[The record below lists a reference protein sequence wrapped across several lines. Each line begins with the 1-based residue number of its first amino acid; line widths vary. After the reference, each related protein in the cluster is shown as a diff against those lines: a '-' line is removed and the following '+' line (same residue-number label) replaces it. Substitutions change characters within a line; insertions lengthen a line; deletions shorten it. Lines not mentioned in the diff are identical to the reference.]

1 MKKFGVFDIVGPIM
15 IGPSSSHTAGAA
27 RLAKIAR
34 IIAGK
39 GIKSVEFY
47 LHGSFA
53 RTYKGH
59 GTDRALVAG
68 ILGMDPWDERLRES
82 IKIAKDKN
90 IDITFHETDLG
101 DVHPNT
107 VKFIIHKDDG
117 VIAEVMGSS
126 VGGGNIEVTRVNGEE
141 IEFTGAYPTLIINH
155 IDIPGMISKVTAL
168 LYEGNINIAFM
179 KVYRSKRGSNATMVF
194 ETDSIVDENVVQKIK
209 SIPYIGSVK
218 VISPTEE

>member
-27 RLAKIAR
+27 RLGKIAR

-53 RTYKGH
+53 KTYKGH

-68 ILGMDPWDERLRES
+68 ILGMDPWDERLRDS

-90 IDITFHETDLG
+90 IDITFHEADLG

-117 VIAEVMGSS
+117 SIIEVMGSS
-126 VGGGNIEVTRVNGEE
+126 VGGGNIEITRVNGEE

-179 KVYRSKRGSNATMVF
+179 KVYRSKRGANATMVF
-194 ETDSIVDENVVQKIK
+194 ETDSIVEESIVQRIK
-209 SIPYIGSVK
+209 DIPYIGSVK

>member
-39 GIKSVEFY
+39 SIKSVEFY

-53 RTYKGH
+53 KTYKGH

-68 ILGMDPWDERLRES
+68 ILGMDPWDERLRDS
-82 IKIAKDKN
+82 MKIAKDKN

-117 VIAEVMGSS
+117 IIIEVMGSS
-126 VGGGNIEVTRVNGEE
+126 VGGGNIEITRVNGEE

-155 IDIPGMISKVTAL
+155 IDIPGMISKVTTL

-179 KVYRSKRGSNATMVF
+179 KVYRSKRGANATMVF
-194 ETDSIVDENVVQKIK
+194 ETDSIVEENVVQKIK
-209 SIPYIGSVK
+209 NIPYIGSVK

>member
-39 GIKSVEFY
+39 GIRSVEFY

-107 VKFIIHKDDG
+107 VKFIIHKEDG
-117 VIAEVMGSS
+117 VIVEVMGSS